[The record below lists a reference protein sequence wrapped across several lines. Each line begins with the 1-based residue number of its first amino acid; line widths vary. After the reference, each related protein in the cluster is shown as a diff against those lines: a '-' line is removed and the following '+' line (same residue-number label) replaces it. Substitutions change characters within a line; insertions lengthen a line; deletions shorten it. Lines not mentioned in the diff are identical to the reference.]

1 MDPSNSALG
10 AKLTQLQEDYLLR
23 NTKHLEHSM
32 TSEAYGAGKS
42 ACWGTFSRLP
52 HTTIGVKGG
61 KGRGATGEKRLCLT
75 LYADERLTN
84 KSLFRRLPAEDRRE
98 PRLRY
103 KDGLLQVQCV
113 KIDFMWATLDVNAD
127 GSFIYPSELRG
138 WKLPTCV
145 DGAYL
150 QYVKAAETAVKFPH
164 GARETYERLYEH
176 NRGTVLVPYVLPAAR
191 TRSGSTQSSS
201 YCTFLCMMNGV
212 SAMQEIQ
219 RCSVAA
225 MQEQEEAS
233 SLLKRM
239 ELDLQCDRLKPPREQ
254 RLGSL
259 FNIQWLVARYLEKHS
274 KRIRLRKVQFKKGA
288 GCEKLLELGKS
299 RDTVLLVVLHG
310 ANAQT
315 SHAIATVGSKIL
327 DCVENESMPLT
338 RASLRVCAGGVD
350 FNVAHVKQLFVM
362 PSRQKKRKRE
372 LEHSDRR
379 PCSVGYL
386 TMLPR
391 GAAAGRAGPEGPRCR
406 AAPLSKLS
414 AARCRLAFG
423 MALECAPPA
432 PRSGGDVV
440 VGACAHG
447 SLSISLSAC
456 AHGAWRTRMAHAH
469 PRSPWAQAITQLRA
483 RGHAELALVQAHWAC
498 ESQGDFVGGISAQD
512 IVVHMLAKLA
522 SQPCPP
528 AFLDVDV
535 MELLLRTLR
544 TVTQMTNE
552 SIRKVVEE
560 FFSEDKTFDSPVAAA
575 KWGRIADWDVS
586 KVVNMSFLFSG
597 CYFFDQDIGGWDVSM
612 VRNMEF
618 MFQGC
623 PCFNQDLGGWD
634 VGEVEHMSGMFNKC
648 LAFNQDIGRWDVGAS
663 RYMKHMFTGASAFDQ
678 DIGGWAVGAV
688 EDMSFMFR
696 GARAFNQDIK
706 GWDVAEAADTLG
718 MFDTDRRNP
727 FMERQKAASMQRTW
741 TQYGTMCD

>member
-1 MDPSNSALG
+1 MTYCLPIVSHVLTRLVVDPSNSALG

-423 MALECAPPA
+423 MALECAPP
-432 PRSGGDVV
+432 P
-440 VGACAHG
+440 
-447 SLSISLSAC
+447 
-456 AHGAWRTRMAHAH
+456 
-469 PRSPWAQAITQLRA
+469 P
-483 RGHAELALVQAHWAC
+483 
-498 ESQGDFVGGISAQD
+498 
-512 IVVHMLAKLA
+512 AKLA

-597 CYFFDQDIGGWDVSM
+597 CYLFDQDIGGWDVST
-612 VRNMEF
+612 VRYMEF

-623 PCFNQDLGGWD
+623 QCFNQDLGGWD

-696 GARAFNQDIK
+696 GASAFNQDIK

>member
-423 MALECAPPA
+423 LALACEPPA
-432 PRSGGDVV
+432 PGSGGGDVL
-440 VGACAHG
+440 GA
-447 SLSISLSAC
+447 
-456 AHGAWRTRMAHAH
+456 
-469 PRSPWAQAITQLRA
+469 
-483 RGHAELALVQAHWAC
+483 
-498 ESQGDFVGGISAQD
+498 
-512 IVVHMLAKLA
+512 
-522 SQPCPP
+522 CPP
-528 AFLDVDV
+528 AYLDVDV
-535 MELLLRTLR
+535 MPRLLRSLR
-544 TVTQMTNE
+544 TVAPLTDE
-552 SIRKVVEE
+552 SIRVAVDMFKAE
-560 FFSEDKTFDSPVAAA
+560 SRDFDSPVAAA
-575 KWGRIADWDVS
+575 RWGRVADWDVS
-586 KVVNMSFLFSG
+586 SVVSITRVFEG
-597 CYFFDQDIGGWDVSM
+597 AAAFDQDIGGW
-612 VRNMEF
+612 E
-618 MFQGC
+618 
-623 PCFNQDLGGWD
+623 
-634 VGEVEHMSGMFNKC
+634 
-648 LAFNQDIGRWDVGAS
+648 VGAVRDMS
-663 RYMKHMFTGASAFDQ
+663 RMFSGAAAFDQ

-688 EDMSFMFR
+688 RDMSCMFD
-696 GARAFNQDIK
+696 GAAAFNAPKSAPWCTNNNTSSED
-706 GWDVAEAADTLG
+706 D
-718 MFDTDRRNP
+718 
-727 FMERQKAASMQRTW
+727 
-741 TQYGTMCD
+741 Y